1 MENDA
6 NDVSYEEYMAMIEIF
21 EEMDIENK
29 EKFIETSYINYYY
42 RPSTD
47 GLSGGS
53 ESWEISPV
61 FQVMAIINQYQIMN
75 TDITYDQ
82 LSDEDDPIHNK
93 LFSGALMMNIATMGK
108 IIYNDKSD
116 LTYPLNDKIDVEI
129 TEKQGTDN
137 FKKLPYDYTVIFP
150 DVSADPSGDDWYDI
164 RGDEQFGFD
173 LYQYRGDL
181 DSLLDEKVVKD
192 NVNRLIPGIGET
204 ALETA
209 ASIFETAVGFVP
221 VVGTIESVAS
231 SVMGIGSSMA
241 EYVGDNK
248 ISNYI
253 YDALDAGNAAR
264 ALYMKGVVTVSSSEN
279 ATGYT
284 MNYVIYNRDRLEIA
298 LDVYKE
304 KTGKS
309 ISVDDIINGKAAQTD
324 VNDYVTFANSNE
336 GQSEIQ
342 DALEE
347 RR

>member
-29 EKFIETSYINYYY
+29 EKFIETSYINYCY
-42 RPSTD
+42 RSDPE
-47 GLSGGS
+47 GLYVGGY
-53 ESWEISPV
+53 SWEISPV

-75 TDITYDQ
+75 TAITSDQ
-82 LSDEDDPIHNK
+82 LSNDNDPIHNK
-93 LFSGALMMNIATMGK
+93 LFSGALLMNIATMGK
-108 IIYNDKSD
+108 IIYDDSGD
-116 LTYPLNDKIDVEI
+116 ITYPNYEIDVEI

-150 DVSADPSGDDWYDI
+150 DVSADPSADDWFDV
-164 RGDEQFGFD
+164 RGNEQFGFD

-209 ASIFETAVGFVP
+209 TSIFETAVGFIP

-253 YDALDAGNAAR
+253 YDALDTGNAAR
-264 ALYMKGVVTVSSSEN
+264 ALCMEGIVTVSSSEN
-279 ATGYT
+279 STGYT
-284 MNYVIYNRDRLEIA
+284 MNYVTCDTESLA
-298 LDVYKE
+298 FVLDVYKE
-304 KTGKS
+304 ETGNS
-309 ISVDDIINGKAAQTD
+309 ISVDDIINGNAKQED
-324 VNDYVTFANSNE
+324 VNDYVGWANSTK
-336 GQSEIQ
+336 GKF
-342 DALEE
+342 AVKKRLKEE
-347 RR
+347 